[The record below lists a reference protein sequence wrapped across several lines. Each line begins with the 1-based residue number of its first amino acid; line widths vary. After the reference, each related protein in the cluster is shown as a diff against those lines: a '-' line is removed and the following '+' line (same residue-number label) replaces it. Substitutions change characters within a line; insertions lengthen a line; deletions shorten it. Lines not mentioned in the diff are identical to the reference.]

1 MWNSFE
7 LHIPLNG
14 CKGTNFSAIFQT
26 FPHFSYKNCKKS
38 HSHCHSDG
46 HHPLNSEALKQS
58 EGRLNSCEAALN
70 PLPRGSKCVQLNHIL
85 IQKMSE

>member
-38 HSHCHSDG
+38 HSHRS
-46 HHPLNSEALKQS
+46 LNSEALKQPK
-58 EGRLNSCEAALN
+58 ALKQSQ
-70 PLPRGSKCVQLNHIL
+70 RDA
-85 IQKMSE
+85 

>member
-14 CKGTNFSAIFQT
+14 CKGTNISAIFQI

-38 HSHCHSDG
+38 HRHSHRHRYRHS
-46 HHPLNSEALKQS
+46 HRHSNSNLVPSSSRPPTLSRVTFKQS
-58 EGRLNSCEAALN
+58 QRDA
-70 PLPRGSKCVQLNHIL
+70 
-85 IQKMSE
+85 

>member
-14 CKGTNFSAIFQT
+14 CKGTNISAIFQT

-38 HSHCHSDG
+38 HRHRS
-46 HHPLNSEALKQS
+46 LNSEALKQS
-58 EGRLNSCEAALN
+58 EGRLNSCEAALD
-70 PLPRGSKCVQLNHIL
+70 PLQRGSKCVQLNHIL

>member
-38 HSHCHSDG
+38 HSHRS
-46 HHPLNSEALKQS
+46 LNSEALKQS
-58 EGRLNSCEAALN
+58 EGRLNSCEAALD
-70 PLPRGSKCVQLNHIL
+70 PLQRGSKCVQLNHIL

>member
-38 HSHCHSDG
+38 HRHRHRSPFPSG
-46 HHPLNSEALKQS
+46 EGWGEASFNQS
-58 EGRLNSCEAALN
+58 QRDA
-70 PLPRGSKCVQLNHIL
+70 
-85 IQKMSE
+85 

>member
-38 HSHCHSDG
+38 HSHRS
-46 HHPLNSEALKQS
+46 LNSEAALKQS
-58 EGRLNSCEAALN
+58 EGRLNSREAALN

>member
-38 HSHCHSDG
+38 HRHCS
-46 HHPLNSEALKQS
+46 LNSEAALKQS
-58 EGRLNSCEAALN
+58 EGRLNSREAALN

>member
-14 CKGTNFSAIFQT
+14 CKGTNISAIFQT

-38 HSHCHSDG
+38 HR
-46 HHPLNSEALKQS
+46 PLNSEALKQPK
-58 EGRLNSCEAALN
+58 ALKQSQ
-70 PLPRGSKCVQLNHIL
+70 RDA
-85 IQKMSE
+85 